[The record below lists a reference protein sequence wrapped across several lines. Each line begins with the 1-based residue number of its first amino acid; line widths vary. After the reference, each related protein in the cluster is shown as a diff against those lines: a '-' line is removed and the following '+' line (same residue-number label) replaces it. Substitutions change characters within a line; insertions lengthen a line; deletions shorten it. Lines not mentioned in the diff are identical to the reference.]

1 MKKVLKFSASWCGP
15 CKALAMTM
23 NSVKTDVE
31 VENVDIDENMELAA
45 KYGIRGVPTMV
56 MLEDGHEVKRVSGAL
71 TKDKLEGWL
80 ND

>member
-23 NSVKTDVE
+23 NSVMTDVE
-31 VENVDIDENMELAA
+31 IENVDIDENMELAA

>member
-23 NSVKTDVE
+23 NSVKTGVE
-31 VENVDIDENMELAA
+31 VESVDIDENMELAA

-56 MLEDGHEVKRVSGAL
+56 MLEDGREVKRVSGAL